1 MKSILQVL
9 ERLKKEANKMVHT

>member
-9 ERLKKEANKMVHT
+9 ERLKKEANEMVHT